1 MLHPC
6 AGCLLGVAGGEP
18 GSLCR
23 LRPHLLG
30 CYCYCSGFAFCD
42 GSAAGAF
49 MPTKAFPLM
58 RLWRPSNMTF
68 LNGWT
73 TQVGKCTCFTCLWKK
88 PRSTARLA
96 SAFLAAVPSGC
107 TRVEPVV
114 FSAKLRFLLGVPHAV
129 HDCWCPLSA
138 GVLDISRPRVP
149 PRGNLCLL
157 EDAVRDV
164 PIRAFRLAIGWTG
177 QVSIPRRSVLVN
189 CHRIENDGIFRN
201 TLARWWFFLSPAY
214 TAAPPHPV
222 GAPGPG
228 SPAADAQ

>member
-1 MLHPC
+1 MAPGRAMLHPC

-30 CYCYCSGFAFCD
+30 CYRHCSGLAFCD

-88 PRSTARLA
+88 RRSTARLA
-96 SAFLAAVPSGC
+96 SAFLAAVPSGR
-107 TRVEPVV
+107 TRVEPIV
-114 FSAKLRFLLGVPHAV
+114 FSAKWRFLVGVPHAV
-129 HDCWCPLSA
+129 HDCWCPLCA
-138 GVLDISRPRVP
+138 GVLDRECHHAATYVCWRMLCGTCLYVP
-149 PRGNLCLL
+149 FAWLGWAGFHP
-157 EDAVRDV
+157 EKE
-164 PIRAFRLAIGWTG
+164 RLG
-177 QVSIPRRSVLVN
+177 
-189 CHRIENDGIFRN
+189 
-201 TLARWWFFLSPAY
+201 
-214 TAAPPHPV
+214 
-222 GAPGPG
+222 
-228 SPAADAQ
+228 